1 MENLYSDPQGHQR
14 ALILLERTLDFWV
27 CNLLLLG
34 LVRGLHGTYFCK
46 YAIFRERTGFAIDA
60 VGNDI
65 LPKYARTTQKA

>member
-34 LVRGLHGTYFCK
+34 LVRGLRGTYFCK
-46 YAIFRERTGFAIDA
+46 YAIFRERTSFAADA